1 MSHCAWLR
9 KLETDKRSTPKMDKP
24 LGQHIT
30 ELERRIQQLSQ
41 EMMRSQKTRTELGR
55 IENELWIA
63 QQALDFYKE
72 AFKLEG
78 QLQHD

>member
-1 MSHCAWLR
+1 
-9 KLETDKRSTPKMDKP
+9 MDKP

-30 ELERRIQQLSQ
+30 ELERRIQQLTE
-41 EMMRSQKTRTELGR
+41 EMLRNQKTRTELVR

-63 QQALDFYKE
+63 QQALEFYKE

-78 QLQHD
+78 QLQHG